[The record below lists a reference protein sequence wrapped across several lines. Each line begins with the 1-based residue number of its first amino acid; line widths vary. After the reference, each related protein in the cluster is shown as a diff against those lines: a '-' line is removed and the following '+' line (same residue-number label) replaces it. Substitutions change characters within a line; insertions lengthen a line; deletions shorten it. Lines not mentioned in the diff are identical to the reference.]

1 MNREQ
6 PGQRNVAASLSWML
20 APDRLTPRLPVPH
33 FNVLNGGVHA
43 PNQLD
48 FEEFMVAPLGAP
60 NERTSLAQPGPCPH
74 ASHLTG
80 VAGPSLAADRCRRKY
95 PPPDGRETG
104 RRSPAG
110 PFPGGRAG
118 DQGPGISGRGTAGR
132 PAWLIALAPWDLR
145 LRVGTQGP
153 WPARPRRD
161 TLAPDQGR

>member
-20 APDRLTPRLPVPH
+20 APDRLTPCLLVPH

-43 PNQLD
+43 PNQLN

-80 VAGPSLAADRCRRKY
+80 VARPSLANDR
-95 PPPDGRETG
+95 
-104 RRSPAG
+104 
-110 PFPGGRAG
+110 
-118 DQGPGISGRGTAGR
+118 
-132 PAWLIALAPWDLR
+132 
-145 LRVGTQGP
+145 
-153 WPARPRRD
+153 
-161 TLAPDQGR
+161 